1 MFLELFILALLVTIV
16 VFSIRGGKRTVLDA
30 PVIIHHP
37 GQYHITIAPQL
48 SCAQPFIEQI
58 AAQFAL
64 SHPPQGDLPS
74 LYFEVR
80 DPQVLDQGE
89 TCYLLAI
96 ARRGGILYFQAIN
109 PPPLRNTDSY
119 LKALRA
125 FSEAVLALHPF
136 KTPIDMSGAEQ
147 LRAIV
152 DSVASQS
159 NISLSRLDQNG

>member
-16 VFSIRGGKRTVLDA
+16 VFSIRSGKRTVLDA
-30 PVIIHHP
+30 PVIIHRP

-48 SCAQPFIEQI
+48 GCAQPFIEQI
-58 AAQFAL
+58 AARFAS

-80 DPQVLDQGE
+80 DPQVPGAA
-89 TCYLLAI
+89 CYLLAI
-96 ARRGGILYFQAIN
+96 AWRGGMLYCQAIN
-109 PPPLRNTDSY
+109 PPPLRDTDSY

-125 FSEAVLALHPF
+125 FSEAVLALHPL
-136 KTPIDMSGAEQ
+136 KPPVDISGVEQ

-159 NISLSRLDQNG
+159 NIAVSRLDQNG